1 MNDQMTNNNFSSF
14 HIKRFLKFKLCSTT
28 QYQNFDEANTK
39 LFSTQREIYYTDNT
53 DRLKTN
59 DIVLRKVNEQWQITA
74 KIDSEYG
81 YHHINCQNALEAD
94 LILSSLIRQRLHQMS
109 PLFEIECKNFIFKDD
124 NKNLKQIS
132 VCRLISPASEH
143 IKIFEESQSSGT
155 TSKYKVFCDII
166 EKPKLIRKPSIKL
179 LTRYGSKELIQF
191 ESKNIEKQEKFKSLI
206 QK

>member
-1 MNDQMTNNNFSSF
+1 MNDQMTNNNFPSF